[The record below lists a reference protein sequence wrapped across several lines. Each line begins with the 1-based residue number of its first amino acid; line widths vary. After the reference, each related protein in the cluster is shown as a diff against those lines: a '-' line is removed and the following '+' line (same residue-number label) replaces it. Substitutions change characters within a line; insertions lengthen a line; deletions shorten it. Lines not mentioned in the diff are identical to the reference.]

1 MTSLDKLNNNN
12 KMCYICDIY
21 YIKIFCSSSSVFT
34 NRPGFFPAFFSP
46 RSETVSSMRIRI
58 PEALFKCV
66 FGARERKKNVLLII
80 ARKVT
85 STISQL
91 WAVFLPVMIGQTNNF
106 SSIRVGWGYRERYN
120 STTYVTYVRN
130 YFPRGLYL
138 NASKSLHRPTAFNE
152 TQKKIF
158 AYLNLIRVALSRGK
172 IQRRPRLQLRLRLH
186 IQLWENFY

>member
-1 MTSLDKLNNNN
+1 MTAETGSRSESQTWFGSGLEKIKKSAMTSLDKLNNNN
-12 KMCYICDIY
+12 KLCYKCDIY
-21 YIKIFCSSSSVFT
+21 YIKIFSSSSSVFT

-91 WAVFLPVMIGQTNNF
+91 WASF
-106 SSIRVGWGYRERYN
+106 SSRHDWADKWLFFHK
-120 STTYVTYVRN
+120 S
-130 YFPRGLYL
+130 GL
-138 NASKSLHRPTAFNE
+138 R
-152 TQKKIF
+152 
-158 AYLNLIRVALSRGK
+158 
-172 IQRRPRLQLRLRLH
+172 IQRE
-186 IQLWENFY
+186 IQFYWHTWHTYATIFHVAFI